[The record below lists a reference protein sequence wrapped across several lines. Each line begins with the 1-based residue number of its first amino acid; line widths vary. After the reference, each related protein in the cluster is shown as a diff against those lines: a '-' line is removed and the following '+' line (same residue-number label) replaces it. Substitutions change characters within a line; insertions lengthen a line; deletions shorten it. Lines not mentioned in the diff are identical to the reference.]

1 MFKPR
6 PEVYAL
12 VTEHYKCKPDEVT
25 FVSSN
30 RWDVAAGV
38 SVGFRGVWVNR
49 SKAPDEYLDLP
60 PAQVLGDL
68 SALAAQ
74 A

>member
-1 MFKPR
+1 
-6 PEVYAL
+6 
-12 VTEHYKCKPDEVT
+12 
-25 FVSSN
+25 VSSN

-38 SVGFRGVWVNR
+38 SVGFRSVWVNR